1 MSKTLSGGL
10 VLFLGVLLVSPGEA
24 SADDEEVDVKLGGAI
39 RLNYGWKDYDDDSD
53 GQFDFELF
61 AVDVDITKGN
71 WFVDS
76 QFRFYQSFNAIH
88 HAEVGY
94 HFDDSNRLAV
104 GVSQVPF
111 GISPYASHGFW
122 FGGTYYLGFE
132 DDYDSG
138 IKWTHTSGDWTFDSA
153 YFFNS
158 EYDNSARYGRYSFD
172 VASTDTRDNKEDGQ
186 ANFRAQY
193 QLGPHVI
200 GGSLQAGKIRNRT
213 TNDTGNHV
221 AAAVHF
227 DGHFDSWNLQLQH
240 IYYDFDTAP
249 GLQNTDH
256 RIAMSAFDF
265 PFEIATEANVTSF
278 NLAKTFTVGNQFVD
292 KVVCYNDFT
301 YTATSNKPGLTDS
314 IQNVTGCTLIKDG
327 LYTYIDWIAGK
338 NMWFAGGPGIGV
350 FDGPEK
356 WHSRLN
362 INIGYYF

>member
-1 MSKTLSGGL
+1 MFLAILS
-10 VLFLGVLLVSPGEA
+10 VPSAEA
-24 SADDEEVDVKLGGAI
+24 SADDDEVDLKLGGAI

-61 AVDVDITKGN
+61 AVDVDITKGK

-76 QFRFYQSFNAIH
+76 QFRFYQDFNAVH
-88 HAEVGY
+88 HAEMGY
-94 HFDDSNRLAV
+94 KFDEADTLVV

-111 GISPYASHGFW
+111 GISPYSSHGFW

-138 IKWTHTSGDWTFDSA
+138 MKWTHTSGDWTFDTA

-172 VASTDTRDNKEDGQ
+172 IASIEERDNKEDGQ

-193 QLGPHVI
+193 QLGSHVI
-200 GGSLQAGKIRNRT
+200 GGSLQAGKFRNRT
-213 TNDTGNHV
+213 TNATGEHTAV
-221 AAAVHF
+221 ALHF

-240 IYYDFDTAP
+240 IYYDFEAASELQTA
-249 GLQNTDH
+249 DH

-278 NLAKTFTVGNQFVD
+278 NLAKTFHLGNEFVD
-292 KVVCYNDFT
+292 RVVCYNDFT
-301 YTATSNKPGLTDS
+301 YTSASNKPGLTDS

-350 FDGPEK
+350 YDGPEK

>member
-1 MSKTLSGGL
+1 MTKFLSGL
-10 VLFLGVLLVSPGEA
+10 SVLMLGSLMAFPCESFA
-24 SADDEEVDVKLGGAI
+24 NDDETEVNIGGAV
-39 RLNYGWKDYDDDSD
+39 RLNYGWKDYDNDSD
-53 GQFDFELF
+53 GAFDFELF
-61 AVDVDITKGN
+61 AVDVDITKGK

-76 QFRFYQSFNAIH
+76 QFRFYQTFNAIH

-94 HFDDSNRLAV
+94 NFDDENRLAV

-132 DDYDSG
+132 DDYDTG
-138 IKWTHTSGDWTFDSA
+138 IKWTKTSGDWTFDTA

-158 EYDNSARYGRYSFD
+158 EYDDSARYGRYSFD
-172 VASTDTRDNKEDGQ
+172 IASTDVSDNKEDGQ

-193 QLGPHVI
+193 QWGDHVV
-200 GGSLQAGKIRNRT
+200 GASLQAGKFRNRT
-213 TNDTGNHV
+213 TNAQGNHA

-227 DGHFDSWNLQLQH
+227 DGNFDSWNIQLQH
-240 IYYDFDTAP
+240 IYYDYEDAP
-249 GLQNTDH
+249 ELQTDNN

-265 PFEIATEANVTSF
+265 PFEVATEANVTSF
-278 NLAKTFTVGNQFVD
+278 NVAKTFKVGNDFLD

-301 YTATSNKPGLTDS
+301 YTATNNKPGLTDS

-327 LYTYIDWIAGK
+327 LYTYVDWIAGK
-338 NMWFAGGPGIGV
+338 NMWFAGGPGIGIYN
-350 FDGPEK
+350 GPEK
-356 WHSRLN
+356 WRSRLN

>member
-1 MSKTLSGGL
+1 MSKLMLIS
-10 VLFLGVLLVSPGEA
+10 VLLFVALLLTSSEL
-24 SADDEEVDVKLGGAI
+24 SADNEEVDIKLGGAV
-39 RLNYGWKDYDDDSD
+39 RLNYAWKDYDNDSD

-76 QFRFYQSFNAIH
+76 QFRFYQTFNAVH

-94 HFDDSNRLAV
+94 HFNDSDTLVV
-104 GVSQVPF
+104 GVTQVPL
-111 GISPYASHGFW
+111 GISPYSSHGFW

-138 IKWTHTSGDWTFDSA
+138 IKWTRQSGDWLFDTA

-158 EYDNSARYGRYSFD
+158 EYDDSSRYGRYSFD
-172 VASTDTRDNKEDGQ
+172 LASIEGRDNKEDGH

-193 QLGPHVI
+193 QWGDHTLGASV
-200 GGSLQAGKIRNRT
+200 QAGTFRNRT
-213 TNDTGNHV
+213 TQAEGDHV

-227 DGHFDSWNLQLQH
+227 DGHFDSWNFQLQH
-240 IYYDFDTAP
+240 IYYDFEAAPELQTAD
-249 GLQNTDH
+249 N

-265 PFEIATEANVTSF
+265 PFEIAAEGHVSSI
-278 NLAKTFTVGNQFVD
+278 NLAKTFTVGNDFLD

-301 YTATSNKPGLTDS
+301 YTATPNKPGLTDS

-338 NMWFAGGPGIGV
+338 NMWFAGGPGIGIYN
-350 FDGPEK
+350 GPEK

>member
-1 MSKTLSGGL
+1 MDRSLYFP
-10 VLFLGVLLVSPGEA
+10 LFLGVLALSVPTPSIA
-24 SADDEEVDVKLGGAI
+24 ADEETDVKLGGAI

-61 AVDVDITKGN
+61 AVDVDITKGK

-76 QFRFYQSFNAIH
+76 QFRFYQDFNAVH

-94 HFDDSNRLAV
+94 NFDEDNRLAL

-111 GISPYASHGFW
+111 GISPYSSHGFW

-132 DDYDSG
+132 DDYDTG
-138 IKWTHTSGDWTFDSA
+138 AKWTHQTGNWTFDSA

-172 VASTDTRDNKEDGQ
+172 VASIPNRDNKEDGHG
-186 ANFRAQY
+186 NFRAQY
-193 QLGPHVI
+193 KLGEHTLGASV
-200 GGSLQAGKIRNRT
+200 QAGKFLNRT
-213 TNDTGNHV
+213 TLKKGDHV

-240 IYYDFDTAP
+240 IYYDFESRADLGTAD
-249 GLQNTDH
+249 N

-265 PFEIATEANVTSF
+265 PFEIATEANVTSL
-278 NLAKTFTVGNQFVD
+278 NVAKTFEVGNEFVD
-292 KVVCYNDFT
+292 KVVCYNDYT
-301 YTATSNKPGLTDS
+301 YTATSDKPGLTDS
-314 IQNVTGCTLIKDG
+314 IQNVTGCTLIKNG

-350 FDGPEK
+350 YDGPEK